1 MLKLT
6 FSNVNCLPCLTHTSL
21 TISFLGHRQTVQTQ
35 VRRRR
40 MRRLIRVFTIC
51 GNVYLKY
58 SKNEKDTPKIGNGL
72 VQLIRMDVSSRQIW
86 VNFIFSLVCNQ
97 DAEAV
102 AKEDVQRVLGA
113 TEEYKRRWNS
123 TWEEQE
129 RRLRQNLQ
137 ICQFN
142 FDLRQVSNMSEI
154 GDLSG
159 ER

>member
-1 MLKLT
+1 MQEINSK
-6 FSNVNCLPCLTHTSL
+6 SILP
-21 TISFLGHRQTVQTQ
+21 
-35 VRRRR
+35 
-40 MRRLIRVFTIC
+40 
-51 GNVYLKY
+51 
-58 SKNEKDTPKIGNGL
+58 
-72 VQLIRMDVSSRQIW
+72 
-86 VNFIFSLVCNQ
+86 Q

-142 FDLRQVSNMSEI
+142 FDLRQVSTR
-154 GDLSG
+154 GLSLISSPA
-159 ER
+159 

>member
-1 MLKLT
+1 M
-6 FSNVNCLPCLTHTSL
+6 FNPYEPS
-21 TISFLGHRQTVQTQ
+21 ISFLGHRQTVQTQ
-35 VRRRR
+35 VRRGVWSGSSLFANR
-40 MRRLIRVFTIC
+40 
-51 GNVYLKY
+51 NVYLKY
-58 SKNEKDTPKIGNGL
+58 NKNEKDTPKIGNGL
-72 VQLIRMDVSSRQIW
+72 VQLIRMDGSSRQIW

-159 ER
+159 EGEKGGGGEGVK